1 MEIYEDLLS
10 MEISRIT
17 QEHDAFWSNLLF
29 DQGNDFNSNYKSFA
43 EVHVEKANI
52 NQKMD
57 IKRKTKQQNGK
68 TSTKNRRS
76 TSDIDEPAAIYME
89 NNEKVRT
96 CQDMSG
102 VLGMLL
108 EILTLINPGAEY
120 NIKWYVRNTN
130 ECKISIFFSGGTNAF
145 HFLSFVA
152 GVLTLIVN
160 VNNNINNNN
169 VNVNGINANA
179 NSNQNSDANV
189 NNNAANVIMVMP
201 GKKRKKK

>member
-1 MEIYEDLLS
+1 MEIYENLLS

-29 DQGNDFNSNYKSFA
+29 DQDDDFHSENKSFSGVYDENA
-43 EVHVEKANI
+43 YTKKNI
-52 NQKMD
+52 V
-57 IKRKTKQQNGK
+57 IKRNLKSQQGK
-68 TSTKNRRS
+68 IANKNRRS
-76 TSDIDEPAAIYME
+76 TSDVVEPAAIYME
-89 NNEKVRT
+89 NNENVRT
-96 CQDMSG
+96 CQDMNG
-102 VLGMLL
+102 VLGT
-108 EILTLINPGAEY
+108 ILFSPRPLIPKINL
-120 NIKWYVRNTN
+120 KWYVRNTN
-130 ECKISIFFSGGTNAF
+130 QYKILFFISGGTNAF

>member
-1 MEIYEDLLS
+1 MEIYENLLS

-17 QEHDAFWSNLLF
+17 QEHDAFLSNLLF
-29 DQGNDFNSNYKSFA
+29 DQDDDFHSENISFSG
-43 EVHVEKANI
+43 VHDKNANI
-52 NQKMD
+52 NHNIDMKW
-57 IKRKTKQQNGK
+57 KTKRQKGK
-68 TSTKNRRS
+68 TGNKNRRS
-76 TSDIDEPAAIYME
+76 TSDIGEPAAIYME

-108 EILTLINPGAEY
+108 EILTLINL

-130 ECKISIFFSGGTNAF
+130 KCKISIFFSGGTNAF